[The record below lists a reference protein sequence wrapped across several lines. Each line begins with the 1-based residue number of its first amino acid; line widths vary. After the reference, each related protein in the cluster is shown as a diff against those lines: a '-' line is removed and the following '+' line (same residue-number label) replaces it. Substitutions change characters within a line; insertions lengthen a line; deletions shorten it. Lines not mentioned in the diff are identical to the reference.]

1 MRIGFDAKRA
11 IQNFTGLGNYS
22 RYLIEILY
30 RFYPD
35 NEYSLYAPRKR
46 SSTQFDRLLS
56 TCPTLSCIYPQGI
69 WKKLTSVW
77 RSVGITGQLQKDR
90 IDVYH
95 GLSNELPLNIRTS
108 GQIKTVVTIH
118 DLIFLRY
125 PKCYPFIDRHI
136 YTYKFRKAC
145 KDADAV
151 IAISECTR
159 QDIIRFFNI
168 DTKKIRVI
176 YQGCDES
183 FTHPADE
190 NLKKEARE
198 KFRLPERYILC
209 VGSIEERKNALLA
222 VKSMTG
228 VPENVH
234 LVLIGKRTGY
244 TDEIEQYIE
253 THHLGH
259 RIHLHHQVA
268 FRYLPAIYQQAEIF
282 VYPSRFEGFGI
293 PVIEALHSSVP
304 VIAATGSCLEE
315 AGGPDSVYI
324 HPDDVNGMT
333 EAIND
338 LLNHP
343 EKRKY
348 LTEQGKKYVTRFSE
362 KRQADEL
369 MALYQSLTE
378 HKNV

>member
-35 NEYSLYAPRKR
+35 NEYILYAPRKR
-46 SSTQFDRLLS
+46 SSAQFDRLLS
-56 TCPTLSCIYPQGI
+56 VCPALSCTFPQGI
-69 WKKLTSVW
+69 WKKFKSVW
-77 RSVGITGQLQKDR
+77 RSTGITNQLQKDH
-90 IDVYH
+90 IDIYH
-95 GLSNELPLNIRTS
+95 GLSNELPLNIRTC

-125 PKCYPFIDRHI
+125 PQCYPLIDRHI
-136 YTYKFRKAC
+136 YAYKFRKAC
-145 KDADAV
+145 QDADTI

-159 QDIIRFFNI
+159 RDIIQFFGI
-168 DTKKIRVI
+168 DAQKIKVI
-176 YQGCDES
+176 YQGCDTS
-183 FTHPADE
+183 FTHPAEE
-190 NLKKEARE
+190 NIKEEARK
-198 KFRLPERYILC
+198 KFQLPERYILC

-222 VKSMTG
+222 VKAMTG
-228 VPENVH
+228 VPEDVH
-234 LVLIGKRTGY
+234 LVLVGKRTGY
-244 TDEIEQYIE
+244 TDQVEQYIQA
-253 THHLGH
+253 HHLIH
-259 RIHLHHQVA
+259 RIHLLHQVP

-293 PVIEALHSSVP
+293 PIIEALHSSVP

-315 AGGPDSVYI
+315 AGGPDSIYI
-324 HPDDVNGMT
+324 HPDDVEGMT
-333 EAIND
+333 QAIND
-338 LLNHP
+338 LLSHP

-348 LTEQGKKYVTRFSE
+348 LIGQGTKYVTRFSE
-362 KRQADEL
+362 KSQADEL

-378 HKNV
+378 RKNV